1 MVASINRSGAR
12 LPDNEDEVVVDGVAV
27 LEGLAQLAAAGD
39 FIELAG
45 VCRADHT
52 GPEICD
58 FRTNRSRSYRRSL
71 PASVGKR
78 GTHARSQG
86 RHAVPV
92 LGDIV
97 VRSDMVSCRSISGGG
112 NVHSHGRIC
121 WIHSVRTLAVDVRRT
136 QLVLC
141 RRSRCA
147 LDRCDR

>member
-1 MVASINRSGAR
+1 

-39 FIELAG
+39 FIDLAG
-45 VCRADHT
+45 ARRADHT
-52 GPEICD
+52 SPEICD
-58 FRTNRSRSYRRSL
+58 FRINRSRSYRRGS
-71 PASVGKR
+71 PDSVSR
-78 GTHARSQG
+78 RDTHARSQG

-97 VRSDMVSCRSISGGG
+97 VRSDMVSGRSISGGG
-112 NVHSHGRIC
+112 DVHNHGRIC
-121 WIHSVRTLAVDVRRT
+121 WIHSVRTLAVDVRRA